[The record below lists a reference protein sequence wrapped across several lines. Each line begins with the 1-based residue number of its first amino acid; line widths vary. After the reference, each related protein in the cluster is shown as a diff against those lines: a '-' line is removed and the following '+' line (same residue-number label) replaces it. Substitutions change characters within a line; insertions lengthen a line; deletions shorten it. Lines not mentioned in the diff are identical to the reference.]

1 VAERQVSGFGTR
13 LAPEGRMRRVSR
25 AVVVLAALGGIA
37 AGGHQ
42 LPSVFS
48 NPTGEARTL
57 APAAIDTGNPFFQP
71 LGANGRACG
80 TCHVPADGWSLTP
93 ATAQRLFDASDGRD
107 PLFRP
112 RDGANAPNLP
122 DTTTAERRAAHSL
135 LLTRGLIRVGL
146 PIPPAADFTLE
157 AVDDPYGFASAKELS
172 LYRRPLPS
180 TNLAFLSSVMWDG
193 RESRTNGSMATHLA
207 QQAIGATDGHAQGAV
222 LSDEQRQAIVAFER
236 SLVTTQS
243 RDALADDLGA
253 DGARGGPQALA
264 EQTFVPGINSSREP
278 GGFNRRVFSLFGDWA
293 QAAGAF
299 AAARQAVARGE
310 QIFNTH
316 AFAGGNFTCTTCHN
330 APNAGSNSLGK
341 MFDLGL
347 GAESR
352 RTPDVPLYTLR
363 CVRAGRASPGG
374 RVVRTTD
381 PGAALVTGRCD
392 DIGRFKVPTLRGL
405 AARAP
410 YFHNGSAA
418 TLADVVTFYDTRFAI
433 RLSPGQRADLV
444 AFLRAL

>member
-1 VAERQVSGFGTR
+1 MG
-13 LAPEGRMRRVSR
+13 LADQGRMRARLS
-25 AVVVLAALGGIA
+25 ALLVLAALGVVA
-37 AGGHQ
+37 AGGRQ
-42 LPSVFS
+42 IPEAFP

-57 APAAIDTGNPFFQP
+57 APASIDTGNPFFEP
-71 LGANGRACG
+71 LGANGRACV
-80 TCHVPADGWSLTP
+80 TCHLPSDGWSLTP
-93 ATAQRLFDASDGRD
+93 ATAQRLFDATDGRH

-112 RDGANAPNLP
+112 RDGANAPHLP
-122 DTTTAERRAAHSL
+122 DTTLAERRAASSL

-146 PIPPAADFTLE
+146 PVPATAEFALD
-157 AVDDPYGFASAKELS
+157 AVDDPYGFASARELS

-180 TNLAFLSSVMWDG
+180 TNLTFVSTIMWDG
-193 RESRTNGSMATHLA
+193 RDTSLA
-207 QQAIGATDGHAQGAV
+207 QQANGASAGHAQGAV
-222 LSDEQRQAIVAFER
+222 LSDEQRAAIVAFE
-236 SLVTTQS
+236 SALVTTQS
-243 RDALADDLGA
+243 RDAQAEELGA

-264 EQTFVPGINSSREP
+264 GQAFFRGINSSRAP
-278 GGFNRRVFSLFGDWA
+278 GGFNRRVFSLFGEWA
-293 QAAGAF
+293 EATGRL
-299 AAARQAVARGE
+299 AAARRAVARGE
-310 QIFNTH
+310 EMFNTR

-330 APNAGSNSLGK
+330 APNAGSNSIGA

-352 RTPDVPLYTLR
+352 RAPDVPLYTLR
-363 CVRAGRASPGG
+363 CLRSGASAAAG

-410 YFHNGSAA
+410 YFHDGSAA
-418 TLADVVTFYDTRFAI
+418 TLDDVVTFYDKRFGI
-433 RLSPGQRADLV
+433 RLTPSERADLV